1 MDWTESAVDHLNT
14 FYVVGVVEQY
24 QGFIEVLKRL
34 FDSDGEHPELW
45 KAAVS
50 VKNNG

>member
-1 MDWTESAVDHLNT
+1 MAQTAVDNLNT

-24 QGFIEVLKRL
+24 RGFIEVLKYSL
-34 FDSDGEHPELW
+34 DPGLEHPSLW
-45 KAAVS
+45 ETAVE